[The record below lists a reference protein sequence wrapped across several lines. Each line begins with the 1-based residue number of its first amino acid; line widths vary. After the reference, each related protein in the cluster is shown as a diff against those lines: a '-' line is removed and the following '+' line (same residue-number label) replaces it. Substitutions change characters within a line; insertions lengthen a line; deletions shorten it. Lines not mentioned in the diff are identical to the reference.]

1 MRLDAAQRQRTL
13 LCTTHPH
20 EGRQRAPSLEEN
32 TPMAIWNVELTL
44 TLRMPHVIAVEA
56 DDADRAQRMAARVL
70 AHEVKALLCL
80 QKFELHFP
88 EESPPAVF
96 FDYRIRVTLATADGP
111 ASPADTDTHE

>member
-1 MRLDAAQRQRTL
+1 M
-13 LCTTHPH
+13 
-20 EGRQRAPSLEEN
+20 EKN
-32 TPMAIWNVELTL
+32 TPMAIWNVELTM

-70 AHEVKALLCL
+70 AHEVKALLSL

>member
-1 MRLDAAQRQRTL
+1 MLHSASTPSLGTTNPHAA
-13 LCTTHPH
+13 
-20 EGRQRAPSLEEN
+20 RQRAPSLEEN

-70 AHEVKALLCL
+70 AHEVKALLCP
-80 QKFELHFP
+80 QRFELQFP

-96 FDYRIRVTLATADGP
+96 LDYRIGVTLATEAGL
-111 ASPADTDTHE
+111 SSHADTDTHA

>member
-1 MRLDAAQRQRTL
+1 
-13 LCTTHPH
+13 
-20 EGRQRAPSLEEN
+20 
-32 TPMAIWNVELTL
+32 MAIWNVELTL

-56 DDADRAQRMAARVL
+56 DDADCAQRMAARVL

-96 FDYRIRVTLATADGP
+96 FRLPYPGDPRHRRRSRVARG
-111 ASPADTDTHE
+111 H